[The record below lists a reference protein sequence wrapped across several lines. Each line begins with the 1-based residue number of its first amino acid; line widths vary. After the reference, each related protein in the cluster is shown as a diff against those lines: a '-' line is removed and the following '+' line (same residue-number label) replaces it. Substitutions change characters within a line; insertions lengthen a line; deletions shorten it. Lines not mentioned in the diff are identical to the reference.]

1 MLKQILATLILLASV
16 GYCALAQPSDPVLF
30 TVKGTPVHVS
40 EFKGIYSK
48 TNQEK
53 ADYSRA
59 SLEEYLNLYVNFKLK
74 VQKARDLYLD
84 TVPALKS
91 ELDGYRKQLAASYL
105 VDREVTD
112 KLVLE
117 AHNRMQ
123 QDVELS
129 HVFIAL
135 DKNAPAKDTLAA
147 FQRISDILKQIKS
160 GAVSFEQAAADA
172 SDSKEAK
179 EARGYVGFVTAM
191 LPDGYYALE
200 NVAYNTKVGNIAGPV
215 RTSSGYHL
223 VKVINTRPARGEME
237 VAQILIRKGDTPEKA
252 AISRTRIDS
261 VYHALKAGADWDKL
275 CAAISEDAMTKA
287 KGGNIG
293 FFGINRYQKNFED
306 AAFALTKDGD
316 FSAPV
321 ETTIGW
327 HIIRRKQ
334 AKPVGSFDS
343 MKRGLSD
350 RVKRDGRSENAKQSI
365 IARIRQ
371 EGGYKEYPENLAKW
385 QAMQT
390 DSVFHTY
397 KWKPDATKPAT
408 PLFSFGAQN
417 STLAEF
423 EQYLS
428 NASRER
434 MKGKGYPVEETVA
447 KLYKSWKDEVTLRF
461 EETQLDKKYP
471 EFRDLMR
478 EYEGGMLLFEA
489 AKSEVW
495 DRANIDTVGLEKF
508 FNTQIKDKYKWDE
521 RARVSIYTIKSND
534 PELLV
539 KVREMAAKKSTA
551 DVLKKFNKKEEVI
564 AIMERT
570 YEKGKNKDIDAIWKA
585 GALSAPKV
593 DDGTKTANFMKI
605 EEIIPVTPKK
615 LSEAKG
621 YAVADYQDY
630 LEKNWVEQLRKD
642 YKVEINKDVF
652 ERLIKK

>member
-1 MLKQILATLILLASV
+1 MLKQILTTCILLMGTAFV
-16 GYCALAQPSDPVLF
+16 AHAQNDPVLF

-53 ADYSRA
+53 ADFSRA
-59 SLEEYLNLYVNFKLK
+59 SLEEYLDLYIKFKLK

-84 TVPALKS
+84 TVPALKN

-117 AHNRMQ
+117 AHTRML
-123 QDVELS
+123 QDVEIS
-129 HVFIAL
+129 HVFIPL
-135 DKNAPAKDTLAA
+135 DKNAAAKDTLAA
-147 FQRISDILKQIKS
+147 YQRISEILKKIKS
-160 GAVSFEQAAADA
+160 GATTFEQAAVDA
-172 SDSKEAK
+172 SDNKEAK
-179 EARGYVGFVTAM
+179 EARGYVGYVTAM

-200 NVAYNTKVGNIAGPV
+200 NVAYKSTMGEISGPV
-215 RTSSGYHL
+215 RTNSGYHL
-223 VKVINTRPARGEME
+223 VKVLNTRPARGEME
-237 VAQILIRKGDTPEKA
+237 VSQILIRKGDTADKMA
-252 AISRTRIDS
+252 AAKVRIDS
-261 VYHALKAGADWDKL
+261 VYNALKAGADWGKL

-287 KGGNIG
+287 KNGDIG
-293 FFGINRYQKNFED
+293 FFGINRYQKSFED
-306 AAFALTKDGD
+306 AAFALANDDD

-334 AKPVGSFDS
+334 AKPVGSFET
-343 MKRGLSD
+343 MKRGLGD
-350 RVKRDGRSENAKQSI
+350 RVKRDGRSEVAKQSI
-365 IARIRQ
+365 IARIQR
-371 EGGYKEYPENLAKW
+371 EGNFREYPENLTKW
-385 QAMQT
+385 QAMQLDT
-390 DSVFHTY
+390 VFHTY
-397 KWKPDATKPAT
+397 KWKPDPLKPAT
-408 PLFSFGAQN
+408 PLFSYGSQN
-417 STLAEF
+417 YTLADF

-434 MKGKGYPVEETVA
+434 MKGRGYPVEETVG
-447 KLYKSWKDEVTLRF
+447 KLYKTWKDDTALRF

-489 AKSEVW
+489 AKAEVW

-508 FNTQIKDKYKWDE
+508 FSTQIKDKYKWDE
-521 RARVSIYTIKSND
+521 RARVNIYTIKSSD

-539 KVREMAAKKSTA
+539 KVREMAVKKPTA

-564 AIMERT
+564 SIMERT
-570 YEKGKNKDIDAIWKA
+570 YEKGKNKDVDAIWKA
-585 GALSAPKV
+585 GSLTAPKT
-593 DDGTKTANFMKI
+593 DEGTKTATFMKV
-605 EEIIPVTPKK
+605 EEILPVTSKK
-615 LSEAKG
+615 LNEAKG

-630 LEKNWVEQLRKD
+630 LEKNWVDQLRKE
-642 YKVEINKDVF
+642 YKVDVNKDVF
-652 ERLIKK
+652 EGLIKK